1 MIDFLQSLL
10 AFILALGIL
19 ITFHE
24 FGHFWVA
31 RRCDVK
37 ILRFAVGFGRPLY
50 RRFFGPDNS
59 EFVVGALPLG
69 GYVKM
74 LDEREGLVSTEEQS
88 RAFNRKP
95 LQQRFA
101 IVIAGPA
108 FNFIFAVVAYWLMF
122 IIGVTGVR
130 PVISGI
136 EAESPAAR
144 AGFKAGDEILAIDGR
159 ETPTWSAAIDVFVSR
174 MLDAA
179 EVRFQVRDS
188 EGWEV
193 DRVLDLEGISLDQI
207 ADGSLLDA
215 VGMQPLRPKVPAI
228 IGQILKG
235 GAAEAAGMQPGD
247 RILSVN
253 DEPVADWPAWVQAVR
268 GHPGETLSL
277 RVLRAGREIPIRL
290 IPEVVS
296 EDGRKIGKIGAAVD
310 DGYRVDAE
318 FVAVERYSVI
328 AALPRACARTWE
340 MSAMTLNILGKM
352 IIGEAS
358 IKNLSGPISIAQY
371 AGYSAGLG
379 LAVFLGFLALVSVS
393 LGVLNLLPIP
403 LLDGGHL
410 FYFIIEWI
418 KGSPVSESLQAIGQQ
433 VGILLLLGLMGLAFY
448 NDILRLVG

>member
-1 MIDFLQSLL
+1 MMEFLQSLL

-37 ILRFAVGFGRPLY
+37 ILRFAIGFGRPLY
-50 RRFFGPDNS
+50 RRTFGPDNS

-74 LDEREGLVSTEEQS
+74 LDEREGLVPTEELP

-95 LQQRFA
+95 LKQRFA
-101 IVIAGPA
+101 IVIAGPF
-108 FNFIFAVVAYWLMF
+108 FNFVFAVVAYWLMF
-122 IIGVTGVR
+122 IVGVTGIK

-144 AGFKAGDEILAIDGR
+144 AGFRAGDEILAIDGR
-159 ETPTWSAAIDVFVSR
+159 DTPTWSAAIDVFVSR
-174 MLDAA
+174 MLDEA

-193 DRVLDLEGISLDQI
+193 DRVLDLEGISLDEI

-228 IGQILKG
+228 LGQILPG
-235 GAAEAAGMQPGD
+235 GAAEAAGMQAGD

-253 DEPVADWPAWVQAVR
+253 GEPLADWPTWVISVR

-277 RVLRAGREIPIRL
+277 RVLRNGQEVDISL
-290 IPEVVS
+290 IPEVVT
-296 EDGRKIGKIGAAVD
+296 EDGKMIGKIGAAAD
-310 DGYRVDAE
+310 ENYRLDAE
-318 FVAVERYSVI
+318 FVAVERYSVFV
-328 AALPRACARTWE
+328 ALPRAFARTWE

-352 IIGEAS
+352 IVGEAS

-379 LAVFLGFLALVSVS
+379 LAVFLGFLAMVSVS

-418 KGSPVSESLQAIGQQ
+418 KGSPVPESLQAIGQQ

>member
-1 MIDFLQSLL
+1 MMEFLQSLL

-37 ILRFAVGFGRPLY
+37 ILRFAIGFGRPLY

-74 LDEREGLVSTEEQS
+74 LDEREGLVPAEDMT

-95 LQQRFA
+95 LRQRFA
-101 IVIAGPA
+101 IVIAGPV
-108 FNFIFAVVAYWLMF
+108 FNFLFAIGAYWLMF
-122 IIGVTGVR
+122 IVGVTGIK

-144 AGFKAGDEILAIDGR
+144 AGFRAGDEILAIDGR
-159 ETPTWSAAIDVFVSR
+159 ETPTWSAAIDIFVSR
-174 MLDAA
+174 MLDEA

-193 DRVLDLEGISLDQI
+193 DRVLDLAGISLDEI

-228 IGQILKG
+228 LGQILPG
-235 GAAEAAGMQPGD
+235 GAAEAAGMRAGD

-253 DEPVADWPAWVQAVR
+253 GEPLADWPTWVKSVR

-277 RVLRAGREIPIRL
+277 RVLRDGQEIDISL
-290 IPEVVS
+290 IPEVVT
-296 EDGRKIGKIGAAVD
+296 EEGKKIGKIGAAVD
-310 DGYRVDAE
+310 ENYRLDAE
-318 FVAVERYSVI
+318 FVAVERYSVFV
-328 AALPRACARTWE
+328 ALPRACARTWE

-358 IKNLSGPISIAQY
+358 VKNLSGPISIAQY

-379 LAVFLGFLALVSVS
+379 LAVFLGFLAMVSVS

-410 FYFIIEWI
+410 FYFIIEGI

>member
-122 IIGVTGVR
+122 IVGVTGVR

-188 EGWEV
+188 
-193 DRVLDLEGISLDQI
+193 
-207 ADGSLLDA
+207 
-215 VGMQPLRPKVPAI
+215 
-228 IGQILKG
+228 
-235 GAAEAAGMQPGD
+235 
-247 RILSVN
+247 
-253 DEPVADWPAWVQAVR
+253 
-268 GHPGETLSL
+268 
-277 RVLRAGREIPIRL
+277 
-290 IPEVVS
+290 
-296 EDGRKIGKIGAAVD
+296 
-310 DGYRVDAE
+310 
-318 FVAVERYSVI
+318 
-328 AALPRACARTWE
+328 
-340 MSAMTLNILGKM
+340 
-352 IIGEAS
+352 
-358 IKNLSGPISIAQY
+358 
-371 AGYSAGLG
+371 
-379 LAVFLGFLALVSVS
+379 
-393 LGVLNLLPIP
+393 
-403 LLDGGHL
+403 
-410 FYFIIEWI
+410 
-418 KGSPVSESLQAIGQQ
+418 
-433 VGILLLLGLMGLAFY
+433 
-448 NDILRLVG
+448 